1 MNAPIKGQTCQSDL
15 SYCKFGS
22 EALLKL
28 LAVFEDQI
36 DGVIKNDDIEY
47 VHKTRVTSR
56 RLRATI
62 ASFQSIVFPEKNS
75 RNGYAKSRKSRVC
88 LVKQETLMC
97 K

>member
-36 DGVIKNDDIEY
+36 DGVIKDDDIEY

-56 RLRATI
+56 RLRATMPLFRVLFSQKRLQGMDI
-62 ASFQSIVFPEKNS
+62 
-75 RNGYAKSRKSRVC
+75 RN
-88 LVKQETLMC
+88 QESNTSAW
-97 K
+97 